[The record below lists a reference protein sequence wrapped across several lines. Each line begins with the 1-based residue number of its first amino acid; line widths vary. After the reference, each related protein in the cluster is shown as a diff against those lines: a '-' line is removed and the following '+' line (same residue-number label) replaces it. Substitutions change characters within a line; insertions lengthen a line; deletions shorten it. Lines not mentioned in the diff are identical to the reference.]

1 MVIDFSK
8 ISLEQRPKFI
18 LRNLDD
24 TAIGFL
30 TNILNPSGK
39 FCYNDVSEISFEY
52 PAQIDGE
59 RLPEYD
65 LLTGMRIVD
74 VKGYGQ
80 FLLRNP
86 EETND
91 GIIKKK
97 KCTGY
102 SLEYEFTNKTIS
114 LDEGTYNFWNPLS
127 PDSTILSIILSEV
140 KSWSVG
146 DVSDD
151 LVGKYRTFSTDGK
164 NIYDWMKSDLQKTY
178 GCIFEFDTYNRRIN
192 VRSINDIVNVK
203 PVYLSTSNLIKKIEI
218 KENTDDLVTVLDV
231 NGADGVSIR
240 SVNPMGTNRIYNLDA
255 YMNDKYFSDKMITSW
270 NKWKDT
276 FKSYQE
282 PYYQLVI
289 AQNMQISRYTT
300 EDGVLTDLK
309 GELTALESKKAAI
322 IQAIAVDKALQSDL
336 NNVNSQIRS
345 KESEIKQQENL
356 LQSVQN
362 KIDGFTRELKT
373 INEKASFSSFFTKDE
388 LIILDRYFRCGSLT
402 DSNFVATSVDSYAVD
417 TKTVRGLSAIFNIV
431 NATSITKTPYG
442 DDVTFYIVR
451 GGSINV
457 NNANVTID
465 AKIVHGTLQANR
477 DLSFVLSLYLENGK
491 LNGDSFPGGTIAM
504 TGNLSANVTSSTNT
518 LQFKTSSS
526 TLYLTQEV
534 TEYQKM
540 SVEWEL
546 FEYGVECLER
556 LSSPTHYFSVSS
568 INFLSLEDFTQ
579 FAKELELGEKI
590 YLHTDQG
597 VLSPIVTSIFIE
609 FSLYP
614 LP

>member
-1 MVIDFSK
+1 
-8 ISLEQRPKFI
+8 
-18 LRNLDD
+18 
-24 TAIGFL
+24 
-30 TNILNPSGK
+30 
-39 FCYNDVSEISFEY
+39 
-52 PAQIDGE
+52 
-59 RLPEYD
+59 
-65 LLTGMRIVD
+65 MRIVD

-231 NGADGVSIR
+231 NGAEGVSIR

-255 YMNDKYFSDKMITSW
+255 YMNDKYFSDKMIMSW

-345 KESEIKQQENL
+345 KESEIKQIGRAH
-356 LQSVQN
+356 V
-362 KIDGFTRELKT
+362 
-373 INEKASFSSFFTKDE
+373 
-388 LIILDRYFRCGSLT
+388 
-402 DSNFVATSVDSYAVD
+402 
-417 TKTVRGLSAIFNIV
+417 
-431 NATSITKTPYG
+431 
-442 DDVTFYIVR
+442 
-451 GGSINV
+451 
-457 NNANVTID
+457 
-465 AKIVHGTLQANR
+465 
-477 DLSFVLSLYLENGK
+477 
-491 LNGDSFPGGTIAM
+491 
-504 TGNLSANVTSSTNT
+504 
-518 LQFKTSSS
+518 
-526 TLYLTQEV
+526 
-534 TEYQKM
+534 
-540 SVEWEL
+540 
-546 FEYGVECLER
+546 
-556 LSSPTHYFSVSS
+556 
-568 INFLSLEDFTQ
+568 
-579 FAKELELGEKI
+579 
-590 YLHTDQG
+590 
-597 VLSPIVTSIFIE
+597 
-609 FSLYP
+609 
-614 LP
+614 